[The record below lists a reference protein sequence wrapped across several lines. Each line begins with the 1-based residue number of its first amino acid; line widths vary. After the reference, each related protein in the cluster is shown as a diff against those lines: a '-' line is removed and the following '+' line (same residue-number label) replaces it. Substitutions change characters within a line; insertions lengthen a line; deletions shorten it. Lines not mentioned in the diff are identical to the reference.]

1 MSKYLKIFLVAAIS
15 TVISGIVSWIIGRL
29 DLEYNTLLLIMQG
42 TITVFLIIIWV
53 LISEK
58 NKDKSSLNAIKYF
71 DIFS

>member
-58 NKDKSSLNAIKYF
+58 NKDKSSHKPI
-71 DIFS
+71 

>member
-29 DLEYNTLLLIMQG
+29 DLEYNTLLLFMQG

-58 NKDKSSLNAIKYF
+58 NKDKSSHKPI
-71 DIFS
+71 

>member
-42 TITVFLIIIWV
+42 TITVFIIIIWV
-53 LISEK
+53 LLSEK
-58 NKDKSSLNAIKYF
+58 NKDKSSTKPI
-71 DIFS
+71 

>member
-42 TITVFLIIIWV
+42 IITVFLIIIWV

-58 NKDKSSLNAIKYF
+58 NKDKSSHKPI
-71 DIFS
+71 

>member
-1 MSKYLKIFLVAAIS
+1 MSKYLKVFLVAAIS

-53 LISEK
+53 LLSEK
-58 NKDKSSLNAIKYF
+58 NKDKSSHKPI
-71 DIFS
+71 

>member
-58 NKDKSSLNAIKYF
+58 NKDKSSHKPV
-71 DIFS
+71 

>member
-42 TITVFLIIIWV
+42 TITVLLIIIWV
-53 LISEK
+53 LLSEK
-58 NKDKSSLNAIKYF
+58 NKDKSSTKPI
-71 DIFS
+71 

>member
-1 MSKYLKIFLVAAIS
+1 MSKYFKIFLVAAIS

-58 NKDKSSLNAIKYF
+58 NKDKSSHKPI
-71 DIFS
+71 

>member
-1 MSKYLKIFLVAAIS
+1 MSKYLKIFLVAVIS

-29 DLEYNTLLLIMQG
+29 DLEYNTLLLIIQG

-58 NKDKSSLNAIKYF
+58 NKDKSSHKPI
-71 DIFS
+71 